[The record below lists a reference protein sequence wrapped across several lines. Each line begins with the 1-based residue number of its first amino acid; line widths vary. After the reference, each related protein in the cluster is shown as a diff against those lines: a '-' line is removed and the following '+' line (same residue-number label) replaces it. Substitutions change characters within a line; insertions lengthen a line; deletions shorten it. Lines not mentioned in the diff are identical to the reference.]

1 VAFSKCWSVHPRSP
15 LWKRGEGEMTI
26 VLLESYPRIASMEKK
41 VTQMKIEVPY
51 DRLGLQPLIFAPA
64 EVLVLEW

>member
-1 VAFSKCWSVHPRSP
+1 
-15 LWKRGEGEMTI
+15 MTI
-26 VLLESYPRIASMEKK
+26 VLLESYPRIASMAKK